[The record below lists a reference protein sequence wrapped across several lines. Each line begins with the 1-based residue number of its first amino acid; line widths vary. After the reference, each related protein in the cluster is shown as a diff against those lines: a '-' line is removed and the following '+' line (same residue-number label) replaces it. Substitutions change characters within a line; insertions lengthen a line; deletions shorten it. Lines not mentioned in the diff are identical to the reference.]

1 MYLNKS
7 FSEIG
12 NVSSLC
18 EWIKIKQL
26 SIFICLNSND
36 SILANVV
43 FKNCLKKV
51 CPSSFSF
58 IFFANIAVAVS
69 RNNFPGFLVLQL
81 PI

>member
-51 CPSSFSF
+51 CSSSF
-58 IFFANIAVAVS
+58 
-69 RNNFPGFLVLQL
+69 
-81 PI
+81 